1 MLTAELPQT
10 PEDVCNWLMSEAKA
24 RGVSAKVY
32 GHLAKTE
39 NQLLIIPVFI
49 AGDFDAFD
57 YASQLQDLEDAWNN
71 QKLKSGWR
79 IILRPA
85 AH

>member
-1 MLTAELPQT
+1 MLTAELQQA
-10 PEDVCNWLMSEAKA
+10 PEEICNWLISEAKA

-32 GHLAKTE
+32 GHLAKME

-49 AGDFDAFD
+49 AGKFDAFD

-71 QKLKSGWR
+71 QKPKPEWR